1 VYVVIRLLSVSDLR
15 PSFFLVAILLC
26 LAMCLAN
33 LFACP
38 LAFLNS
44 FLAIFFMAFVFLQL
58 NLHMCFWMAL
68 FMLDITCLSI

>member
-1 VYVVIRLLSVSDLR
+1 VCAVIRLFSVSDLR
-15 PSFFLVAILLC
+15 PSFCLVAMVFC
-26 LAMCLAN
+26 LAICLAN

-38 LAFLNS
+38 RAFLNS